1 MAVLPKA
8 VCFDT
13 LWYGNERLQRDFSS
27 QVHAEPPF
35 SPRQDLL
42 MADQEFLRDVI
53 LFPTMHNW
61 AEES

>member
-1 MAVLPKA
+1 MAVLPKT
-8 VCFDT
+8 VCFA
-13 LWYGNERLQRDFSS
+13 LLRYGNEHLQCDFSS

-42 MADQEFLRDVI
+42 TADQESLRDVI
-53 LFPTMHNW
+53 LFPTMHNS